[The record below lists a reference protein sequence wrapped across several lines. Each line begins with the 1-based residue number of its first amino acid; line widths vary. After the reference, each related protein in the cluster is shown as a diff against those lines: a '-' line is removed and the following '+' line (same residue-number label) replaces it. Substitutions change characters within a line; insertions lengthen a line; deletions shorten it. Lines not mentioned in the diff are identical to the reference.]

1 MFKFSIFVVYL
12 SPFYNVVQVIFFLYS
27 SSVFSIVYRAI
38 YEIHVGCELMF
49 AKYDSGDEKEDD
61 TEVDKEHE
69 VGGEPLQQM
78 PESKT
83 KSDMIEE
90 KSIPYLESADEDAT
104 LSKSEV
110 RYEPDRKLH
119 DAANS
124 GDENDVKMEEAKGEE
139 NGTDKTHSV
148 HSSPCEEVPQPGL
161 DSVK

>member
-1 MFKFSIFVVYL
+1 
-12 SPFYNVVQVIFFLYS
+12 
-27 SSVFSIVYRAI
+27 
-38 YEIHVGCELMF
+38 MF

-69 VGGEPLQQM
+69 VGGESLQQM

-83 KSDMIEE
+83 KSDMIVGE
-90 KSIPYLESADEDAT
+90 SIPHLENADEDAS

-139 NGTDKTHSV
+139 NGIDKTQSV
-148 HSSPCEEVPQPGL
+148 HSLPCEEVLQPGL

>member
-1 MFKFSIFVVYL
+1 M
-12 SPFYNVVQVIFFLYS
+12 
-27 SSVFSIVYRAI
+27 
-38 YEIHVGCELMF
+38 C

-83 KSDMIEE
+83 KSDTIVGEP
-90 KSIPYLESADEDAT
+90 IPCLENADEDAS

-119 DAANS
+119 DSANS
-124 GDENDVKMEEAKGEE
+124 GDEDDVKMEEAKGEE

-148 HSSPCEEVPQPGL
+148 QSSPYEEVPQPGL